1 MTAEQFQA
9 ALEAQSGILTQ
20 IRAEAHA
27 LHASVNQTYDNL
39 RPYGFHLD
47 MVADGVRRYGHSI
60 CAQVDDVVPLLFGAY
75 FHDAIEDARQN
86 FDDILRLAYRKFG
99 MTPPQGIMA
108 TEIVYALTNDKGR
121 TRCERAGEHYY
132 QGIRQTPYAPL
143 VKLCDRLANA
153 TYSATHTNK
162 ANAHLRDLYRQ
173 EMPHFFRSITVPPG
187 SDPRLLL
194 PQEALDALA
203 AVDL

>member
-47 MVADGVRRYGHSI
+47 MVADGVRRYGHSV
-60 CAQVDDVVPLLFGAY
+60 CAQADDVVPLLFGAY

-173 EMPHFFRSITVPPG
+173 EMPHFLRSITVPPG